1 MNSFP
6 PKWII
11 SLLRFF
17 FKPELWESIE
27 GDLYELYSYE
37 VDKLG
42 ASRAKWRYLINTLA
56 FFRYH
61 RLRQYSK
68 TRNKMDLFKNY
79 LKVSIRDIRRHR
91 VFSGI
96 NLFGLVTG
104 FTVLLLIAQY
114 TLFETG
120 FDQFNGKYDRI
131 YRVINDRYQNGE
143 RMQRGAI
150 TYPTIGSTLAKDY
163 PEIETYT
170 RLFIGGRNYLQS
182 SGEQFLIQ
190 SNLYADERFFDVF
203 DYEILE
209 GSRAEALKESASIV
223 LSESYASR
231 LLQKDQELNDLIGHE
246 VIVNDWDFPCRITAI
261 MKDMP
266 DQSHIQTDVIISY
279 KTFIR
284 LAGEGADNS
293 WQWSDFYHYVVLK
306 EGTDLMAFNKKLEQ
320 FGNTYFESGEV
331 SGAVEQFSLQPL
343 SEIHL
348 DTAMEYEYANVT
360 DGQYVWLILTVAIVI
375 MLIAWINYI
384 NLTTSRA
391 LERAKEVGVRK
402 ALGAFRKQIFGQF
415 LTESLILNTLALLI
429 AFVLVFVLQPVFS
442 DLSGLPLTLSLFV
455 SSSVFG
461 MPFPLFFGLS
471 FLGMVILIGV
481 YPARLISRFK
491 PQDVVKGKYSLMGDL
506 VNMRKL
512 LVISQF
518 TAALILISTS
528 VAIYRQIDFMRSQD
542 LGMDMTNNLVM
553 YGPDLTDF
561 DSVYIAKFE
570 SFRSELMSKPMVKS
584 VTSTGRLFG
593 DKMARSFMFRSSAD
607 PDQNDITSNWLPV
620 DHGFTKQFDIDVL
633 AGRSFDRSDYHTDG
647 SRVNTAMI
655 NEAGL
660 SQFGFD
666 TREEAIGAKVFLGG
680 MNREYRIVGVVSNF
694 HQRTLKETIEPI
706 IFFPFYDNSHYISV
720 KYISGM
726 EEQVIEAS
734 NEVFSKFY
742 PGNYFDYF
750 FMENHFN
757 AIYQS
762 DEQGG
767 LISAVLTVIAII
779 LAILGLY
786 GLVLITLLKKTK
798 EVGIRKVLG
807 ANLSELLVLFGSQF
821 VWLIGAAAIFGI
833 PVSYWVIRQFL
844 QDYSYSTGV
853 EWWVIITAA
862 FGMIFLCITTVL
874 FQTNRI
880 TKNNPVESL
889 RNE

>member
-1 MNSFP
+1 MKEFP
-6 PKWII
+6 PKWIVT
-11 SLLRFF
+11 LLRFF

-37 VDKLG
+37 VGKLG
-42 ASRAKWRYLINTLA
+42 TRRAKWRYLVNSLA

-68 TRNKMDLFKNY
+68 TRNQMDLFKNY

-104 FTVLLLIAQY
+104 FTVLLLITQY

-120 FDQFNGKYDRI
+120 FDQFNDKYDRI

-143 RMQRGAI
+143 QVQHGAI
-150 TYPTIGSTLAKDY
+150 TYPTIGPTLAKDY

-170 RLFIGGRNYLQS
+170 RLFIGGRNYLHS
-182 SGEQFLIQ
+182 NNEQFLIQ
-190 SNLYADERFFDVF
+190 GNLYADEHFFEVF

-209 GSRAEALKESASIV
+209 GSREDALKESASIV
-223 LSESYASR
+223 LSENYASR
-231 LLQKDQELNDLIGHE
+231 LLQSDEQLHDLIGRE
-246 VIVNDWDFPCRITAI
+246 VIVNDWDFSCKITAI

-266 DQSHIQTDVIISY
+266 TQSHLQTDVLISY

-284 LAGEGADNS
+284 LAGDGADNS
-293 WQWSDFYHYVVLK
+293 WQWSDYYHYIVLS
-306 EGTDLMAFNKKLEQ
+306 EGTDIVGFSQKLEQ
-320 FGNTYFESGEV
+320 FGDKYFENGEV
-331 SGAVEQFSLQPL
+331 SGAEEKFSLQPL
-343 SEIHL
+343 GEVHL
-348 DTAMEYEYANVT
+348 DPAMEYEYATVT
-360 DGQYVWLILTVAIVI
+360 DGQYVWLILLVAIVI

-415 LTESLILNTLALLI
+415 LTESVILNVMALLMS
-429 AFVLVFVLQPVFS
+429 FVLVVVLQPVFS
-442 DLSGLPLTLSLFV
+442 DLSGLPLSLSLFV
-455 SSSVFG
+455 TSSVFG
-461 MPFPLFFGLS
+461 LPFPIIFGLG
-471 FLGMVILIGV
+471 FMAIMVIIGI

-491 PQDVVKGKYSLMGDL
+491 PQDVVKGKYSLVGDL
-506 VNMRKL
+506 VNMRKF

-518 TAALILISTS
+518 TAALILISCS
-528 VAIYRQIDFMRSQD
+528 VAVYRQIEFMRSQD
-542 LGMDMTNNLVM
+542 LGMDMTDNLVL

-561 DSVYIAKFE
+561 DSVYISRFE
-570 SFRSELMSKPMVKS
+570 SFRSELMSKPMVQS
-584 VTSTGRLFG
+584 VTSAGRLFG
-593 DKMARSFMFRSSAD
+593 DKMPRSFMFRSSAD
-607 PDQNDITSNWLPV
+607 PEQNDITSNWLPV
-620 DHGFTKQFDIDVL
+620 DHGFTKQFAIDVL
-633 AGRSFDRSDYHTDG
+633 AGRSFDRSDYHTNG

-666 TREEAIGAKVFLGG
+666 TKEEAIGAKVL
-680 MNREYRIVGVVSNF
+680 MADRNREYRIVGVVSNF
-694 HQRTLKETIEPI
+694 HQRSLKENIEPI

-720 KYISGM
+720 KYTSGM
-726 EEQVIEAS
+726 EEQVIKAS
-734 NEVFSKFY
+734 NEIFTKFY

-750 FMENHFN
+750 FMEDHFDAN
-757 AIYQS
+757 YQS
-762 DEQGG
+762 DEQVGM
-767 LISAVLTVIAII
+767 ISAGLTVIAII

-807 ANLSELLVLFGSQF
+807 ANLAELLAQFGSQF
-821 VWLIGAAAIFGI
+821 MLLIGAAALLGVPI
-833 PVSYWVIRQFL
+833 SYWIISAFL
-844 QDYSYSTGV
+844 RDYSYSTGV
-853 EWWVIITAA
+853 EWWVILAAA
-862 FGMIFLCITTVL
+862 FGMIMMCVLTVL
-874 FQTNRI
+874 LQTNRI
-880 TKNNPVESL
+880 TRNNPVESL
-889 RNE
+889 RYE